1 MMAMLGLNAGLAIC
15 GWLCLY
21 KTDVL
26 VSRQRRRY
34 ENHWWIR
41 AYPFSSM
48 VMKSWYPAYLRYS
61 GLALWLWDLYLVYL
75 LWFRK
80 PVR

>member
-1 MMAMLGLNAGLAIC
+1 LMGILAAALAIL

-21 KTDVL
+21 KTDTL
-26 VSRQRRRY
+26 VAHQRRRY
-34 ENHWWIR
+34 EQHSWVR

-48 VMKSWYPAYLRYS
+48 VMKDWYPIYLRCS
-61 GLALWLWDLYLVYL
+61 GLVIWLWDLALIYLV
-75 LWFRK
+75 WIRK